1 MNTPLWN
8 WVVRRRIA
16 LANLS
21 LIVVLVIG
29 TGYLGRYVLRFNLI
43 PHTFDV
49 TVQLADSGGIMAG
62 NDVTFRGTRVGEVT
76 DVRVAGDG
84 IEAIAEIDDDARI
97 PVGGTV
103 HVGRLSAAGEQ
114 YLDFRPEADTGPYL
128 SDGAVVERARTS
140 TPIPVQNL
148 LTDLSGFIGGMNPGR
163 LTVIVDELDKALA
176 GGPDRLHNMISGISR
191 AMAGLNDLLPQT
203 QQLIENLEVIAETTS
218 HAQPDLGTLTAA
230 GSALFQQATAADNE
244 IRTFLDQ
251 GPGELSTLGG
261 VVTQNVDPMT
271 DLITNFVA
279 ITKAAKLRQPAIE
292 ALFPALRKG
301 IQALGVPAHD
311 GSYHTLA
318 DFWPRPTC
326 EYDTIPVAPTKIMTD
341 TRVRLY
347 NYCLTSD
354 PALQVRGSAN
364 APRPD
369 VPDNGSGP
377 PPGVSGN
384 EMSQPIP
391 PGTVPDN

>member
-8 WVVRRRIA
+8 WLVRRRIA

-29 TGYLGRYVLRFNLI
+29 TGYLGRYVLRLNPV
-43 PHTFDV
+43 PHTFTV
-49 TVQLADSGGIMAG
+49 TVQLATSGGILPG
-62 NDVTFRGTRVGEVT
+62 NDVTFRGTRVGKVA
-76 DVRVAGDG
+76 DVRVSGDR
-84 IEAIAEIDDDARI
+84 IDAIAEIEDSADI

-114 YLDFRPEADTGPYL
+114 YLDFRPDADTGPYL
-128 SDGAVVERARTS
+128 SEGAVVERARTS
-140 TPIPVQNL
+140 VPIPVQSL
-148 LTDLSGFIGGMNPGR
+148 LTDLSGFIGGMNPDR
-163 LTVIVDELDKALA
+163 LDVVIDELDKALA
-176 GGPDRLHNMISGISR
+176 GGPDRLRNMISGISR
-191 AMAGLNDLLPQT
+191 AMAGLTELLPQT
-203 QQLIENLEVIAETTS
+203 QQLLENLEVIAETTS

-244 IRTFLDQ
+244 IRKFLDQ
-251 GPGELSTLGG
+251 GPGEFDTLGS
-261 VVTQNVDPMT
+261 VVKQNVDPMT
-271 DLITNFVA
+271 DLVTNFVA

-292 ALFPALRKG
+292 ALFPALRQG

-311 GSYHTLA
+311 GAYHTLA
-318 DFWPRPTC
+318 DLWPRPTC
-326 EYDTIPVAPTKIMTD
+326 EYDTIPVDPTKVAD

-347 NYCLTSD
+347 NYCLTAD

-364 APRPD
+364 APRPN

-377 PPGVSGN
+377 PPGVTGN
-384 EMSQPIP
+384 ELSRPIP
-391 PGTVPDN
+391 PGPIPAN